1 MDHHKGKVGVPM
13 GRVTK
18 PTKSQ
23 RKEYFKNYRKSKEY
37 KTYQKMQKI
46 WESAGLPMEKKP
58 YVKPKKEKPKNGE
71 VVTYTLSPDEL
82 EKYKR
87 S

>member
-1 MDHHKGKVGVPM
+1 MNHHKGEVGTSM

-18 PTKSQ
+18 QTKSQ
-23 RKEYFKNYRKSKEY
+23 RKDYFKNYRKSKEY
-37 KTYQKMQKI
+37 KTFQQMQKI
-46 WESAGLPMEKKP
+46 WESAGLPMEKKQH
-58 YVKPKKEKPKNGE
+58 VKPKKEKVKNSE
-71 VVTYTLSPDEL
+71 VKTYVLSPEEL